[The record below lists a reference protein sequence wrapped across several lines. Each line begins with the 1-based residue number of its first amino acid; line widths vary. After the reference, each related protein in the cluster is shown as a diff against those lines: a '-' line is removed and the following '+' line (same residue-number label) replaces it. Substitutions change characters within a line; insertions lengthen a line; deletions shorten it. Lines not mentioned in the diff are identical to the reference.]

1 MRELE
6 EVFQG
11 AREDMVQKQ
20 IARRG
25 VKDARV
31 LAAMRKVPR
40 HLFTPSDELEW
51 AYADMPLSIGKRQ
64 TISQPYIVAVMSEL
78 LKLIGT
84 ERVLEIGTGSGYQT
98 AILGELAEYVY
109 SLERIPDLA
118 EEAQKR
124 LTDLG
129 YTNVQIRTG
138 DGTLGLAEFAPYNG
152 ILVTAAAPQVPRS
165 LLAQLA
171 EGGRLV
177 IPTGGRFSQVLQVW
191 QRRGSKFIQED
202 HMSVVFVPL
211 IGVEGWGEN

>member
-1 MRELE
+1 ME
-6 EVFQG
+6 EVFQS

-25 VKDARV
+25 VKDTRV
-31 LAAMRKVPR
+31 LAAMSKVPR
-40 HLFTPSDELEW
+40 HLFTPADELEW
-51 AYADMPLSIGKRQ
+51 AYADMPLSIGQKQ

-78 LKLIGT
+78 LQLTGT

-98 AILGELAEYVY
+98 AILGELAAYVY

-118 EEAQKR
+118 VKAQKR

-129 YTNVQIRTG
+129 YANVQVCTG

-171 EGGRLV
+171 GGGRLV

-191 QRRGSKFIQED
+191 QRSGDQFIQED
-202 HMSVVFVPL
+202 QMPVVFVPL
-211 IGVEGWGEN
+211 IGAEGWEEV